1 MFTLSSCDGVD
12 MTRLGTVW
20 TLGLALLLASHRL
33 PAQVPQERFCQF
45 IATNSGGSLG
55 AICYAGLDAAQVFLP
70 LWGMSISGG
79 NPQVGTAGPLG
90 GLGRASVTARV
101 NAITS
106 SLPDPT
112 KASAIMVPSSFSG
125 LLPST
130 SVDAAFGVW
139 KGTGAGVLS
148 IDALGSAVLFH
159 GGAVSDLWR
168 SRGTGRFLGGVLG
181 VGYGARFGVHQGGA
195 LLPTLSLSYMRRTLP
210 RVQYGSPPSTCCA
223 GDEFEFDLNLHAD
236 NYRLTAG
243 WRFAAVDV
251 AAGVGIDH
259 YSSSAH
265 VHGQGGVS
273 GGIGSFDTFPGLS
286 ATRQVIF
293 ADAGLRVAEARLVA
307 ELGYQPGKNDHLTAQ
322 FSGFDPNN
330 GHPFGTVGLRFDL

>member
-1 MFTLSSCDGVD
+1 
-12 MTRLGTVW
+12 MTRIGTVW
-20 TLGLALLLASHRL
+20 TLGLALLLASHGL
-33 PAQVPQERFCQF
+33 PAQVPQEQWCRF
-45 IATNSGGSLG
+45 IATYSGGSL
-55 AICYAGLDAAQVFLP
+55 AATCYTGLDAAQVFLP

-79 NPQVGTAGPLG
+79 NPQVGTAGSLG
-90 GLGRASVTARV
+90 GFGRASVTARV

-112 KASAIMVPSSFSG
+112 KASAIVVPSSFSG

-130 SVDAAFGVW
+130 SVDAAVGLW

-148 IDALGSAVLFH
+148 IDALGSAVVFH
-159 GGAVSDLWR
+159 GGVVSDLWR
-168 SRGTGRFLGGVLG
+168 SRGTGHFPGGVLG
-181 VGYGARFGVHQGGA
+181 VGYGARIGVHQGRA
-195 LLPTLSLSYMRRTLP
+195 LVPTLSLSYMRRTLP

-223 GDEFEFDLNLHAD
+223 GDQFEFDLNLHAD

-243 WRFAAVDV
+243 WRLAAVDV

-259 YSSSAH
+259 YSSSVH
-265 VHGQGGVS
+265 IHGQGGTF
-273 GGIGSFDTFPGLS
+273 GGIGSFDFFPFGLS

-293 ADAGLRVAEARLVA
+293 ADAGLRIADARLVT
-307 ELGYQPGKNDHLTAQ
+307 ELGYQPGKNNHLTAQ

-330 GHPFGTVGLRFDL
+330 GHPFGNVGLRFDL